1 MKTKKLLRKKYF
13 LIRKKNYFEIN
24 PTFFDPLSDLVKE
37 KYKKKNLNIS
47 SFYPSF
53 YEVDTTKIFETSII
67 KNNKISLPCL
77 IKKNIMHFYQWEK
90 NETLKINQY
99 GMLEPAYLTKKII
112 PDIILVPLL
121 AFDNQ
126 KNRLGYGGGYYDR
139 FIKKILNVHKKIIT
153 IGIAFSFQKHNKI
166 PVNNTDV
173 KLNYIL
179 TEKGLF

>member
-77 IKKNIMHFYQWEK
+77 IKK
-90 NETLKINQY
+90 
-99 GMLEPAYLTKKII
+99 
-112 PDIILVPLL
+112 
-121 AFDNQ
+121 
-126 KNRLGYGGGYYDR
+126 
-139 FIKKILNVHKKIIT
+139 
-153 IGIAFSFQKHNKI
+153 KHNAFLSMGK
-166 PVNNTDV
+166 
-173 KLNYIL
+173 K
-179 TEKGLF
+179 